1 MIDVKAVVENL
12 DLMRNNLSVR
22 GVAFE
27 LADIVNLHDALK
39 QQKQKL
45 EALQK
50 DANAITKKITGS
62 AIKCSRNELVGE
74 GLIVKGLVAD
84 AKAEYGKLECT
95 FSALVSGLPNWIS
108 PDVPLGETDK
118 DNRVVRQVGAV
129 PAFDFAGRDHVE
141 IGRSLD
147 LIDFDSGTK
156 VAGSKF
162 YFLKNHAVILQH
174 AIKSYVF
181 EKAMKAG
188 FVPLQTPDISYN
200 HILEGVGFAPRGEES
215 NTYLLDGLEK
225 SLIAT
230 AEICVGGMHSNEVI
244 DSKKLPLLYVAES
257 HCFRREAGAAGRSS
271 KGLYRVHQFEKI
283 ELFVICEPHE
293 SDVYHE
299 KILTLQEEIYS
310 EMNIPYQVVLNC
322 SGDLGAPAYK
332 KYDLEAWMPGKG
344 ESGEYGEITSA
355 SNCTDYQARR
365 LGIKFKNPVTKKNEY
380 VHTLN
385 GTASALGRTMITILE
400 NFQTSGG
407 EVEIPE
413 VLKKYLP
420 FDSIGLAK

>member
-1 MIDVKAVVENL
+1 MLDVKAVVGNL
-12 DLMRNNLSVR
+12 DLMNSNLRAR
-22 GVAFE
+22 GVAIE
-27 LADIVNLHDALK
+27 LADLVDLYDALK
-39 QQKQKL
+39 QQKRKL

-50 DANAITKKITGS
+50 DANAIAKQINGS
-62 AIKCSRNELVGE
+62 TIISMRNELIDQ
-74 GLIVKGLVAD
+74 GLIIKGLVAD
-84 AKAEYGKLECT
+84 AKAEYGKLDSA
-95 FSALVSGLPNWIS
+95 FSALVSRLPNWIS
-108 PDVPLGETDK
+108 PDVPVGATDE
-118 DNRVVRQVGAV
+118 DNLVVRHVGAV
-129 PAFDFAGRDHVE
+129 PSFNFVGRDHVE
-141 IGRSLD
+141 LGRSLD

-162 YFLKNHAVILQH
+162 YFLKNQAVFLQH

-188 FVPLQTPDISYN
+188 FVPLQTPDVSYN

-215 NTYLLDGLEK
+215 NTYLLEGLEK

-230 AEICVGGMHSNEVI
+230 SEICVGGMHSSEVI
-244 DSKKLPLLYVAES
+244 DSAKLPLMYVAES

-283 ELFVICEPHE
+283 ELFVICEPHQ
-293 SDVYHE
+293 SDIFHE
-299 KILTLQEEIYS
+299 RILALQEEIYS
-310 EMNIPYQVVLNC
+310 ELNIPYQVVLNC

-344 ESGEYGEITSA
+344 EEGEYGEITSA

-365 LGIKFKNPVTKKNEY
+365 LDIKFKNPVTNKNEY

-385 GTASALGRTMITILE
+385 GTASALGRTMIAILE
-400 NFQTSGG
+400 NFQTSSGG
-407 EVEIPE
+407 VAIPE
-413 VLKKYLP
+413 VLKRYLP
-420 FDSIGLAK
+420 FDFISLAK